1 MHQTDVIARLTEA
14 LEPEA
19 EARGLELVAVEQSG
33 GRGMP
38 VLRVLLDCEGGINLD
53 AVAAANEWVAAV
65 VDAEE
70 PFSHPFTL
78 EVSSPGIDRPL
89 TKRSDFERF
98 TGEMVTVKAEGPQ
111 SRHTWTGTLVG
122 LQGDDVVM
130 TVDGSDVHV
139 PFETIQKARL
149 KGVVDFGKERGQ
161 Q

>member
-1 MHQTDVIARLTEA
+1 MQTTEVLTRLTEA

-33 GRGMP
+33 GRGVP

-53 AVAAANEWVAAV
+53 AVASANEWVATV
-65 VDAEE
+65 VDAQD
-70 PFSHPFTL
+70 PFSHPYTL

-98 TGEMVTVKAEGPQ
+98 AGQAVTIKAGGVQARHSWTGE
-111 SRHTWTGTLVG
+111 LVG
-122 LQGDDVVM
+122 LRDDDVVLS
-130 TVDGSDVHV
+130 VDGSDVRIAYD
-139 PFETIQKARL
+139 TIQKARL